1 MHTFHSLISL
11 SASLAMRIAVGFR
24 INTPESLIV
33 YNMANSL
40 AHLWFAMWHSAL
52 LFATHNKH
60 TLTQRTSVA
69 RANNELIYGN
79 VMKIVNCN
87 Y

>member
-1 MHTFHSLISL
+1 MRTFHSLISL
-11 SASLAMRIAVGFR
+11 SVLLAMRIAVGFR

-40 AHLWFAMWHSAL
+40 AHLWFAMWHS
-52 LFATHNKH
+52 HSPKM
-60 TLTQRTSVA
+60 SVA

-79 VMKIVNCN
+79 VMKIVNCD